1 MKTKCIWVIV
11 TVTVLALTFTIY
23 APSSQYGGAIQEND
37 DGVKVTRIDSVVYD
51 TIKYEMPIPRDSVVV
66 RYETVRLPVVNKP
79 THTEII
85 DTLIQVVA
93 DSVDV
98 AIPIT
103 QKEYSDST
111 YYARISGYKANLDE
125 IHIYPK
131 TVYRT
136 TIIKTKP
143 KKFGIGVHAGYGFS
157 KNGTTPYVGIGVQ
170 YNVLSW

>member
-11 TVTVLALTFTIY
+11 TVMALALTFAIY
-23 APSSQYGGAIQEND
+23 APSSQSSRAIQEND
-37 DGVKVTRIDSVVYD
+37 DGVKVTRIDSIVYD
-51 TIKYEMPIPRDSVVV
+51 TIKYEMPIPRDSVVI
-66 RYETVRLPVVNKP
+66 RYETVRLPVVKKP
-79 THTEII
+79 IHKETI
-85 DTLIQVVA
+85 DTFIQSIS

-143 KKFGIGVHAGYGFS
+143 KKFGIGVNAGYGFS

-170 YNVLSW
+170 YNILSW